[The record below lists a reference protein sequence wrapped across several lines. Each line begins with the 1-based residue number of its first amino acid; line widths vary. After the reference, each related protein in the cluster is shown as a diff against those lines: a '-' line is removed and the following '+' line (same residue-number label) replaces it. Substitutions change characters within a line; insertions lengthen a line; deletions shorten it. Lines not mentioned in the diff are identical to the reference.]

1 MKIGINV
8 YSGAVS
14 LHVARCKFNTVQMF
28 MENFTY
34 GTNVSANMKKST
46 CTRTS
51 ANFVYTNV
59 NRKIHI
65 RTTQM
70 SRETVEKFKHVRTWS
85 WIKRSIYI
93 DRFIHDHVRTCLNF
107 STVSL
112 DICVVR
118 IWIFLLTFV
127 YTKLADVLVHVD
139 FFIFAL
145 TFVPYVK
152 FSMNIC
158 TVLNLQRATCR
169 LTAPE

>member
-1 MKIGINV
+1 MRELIRELFLRGEGKIFFEKDTERMGLTIILVKIGINV

-70 SRETVEKFKHVRTWS
+70 SRETVEKFKHVRT
-85 WIKRSIYI
+85 
-93 DRFIHDHVRTCLNF
+93 
-107 STVSL
+107 
-112 DICVVR
+112 
-118 IWIFLLTFV
+118 
-127 YTKLADVLVHVD
+127 
-139 FFIFAL
+139 
-145 TFVPYVK
+145 
-152 FSMNIC
+152 
-158 TVLNLQRATCR
+158 
-169 LTAPE
+169 